1 MLGPDGSQPRGFT
14 PSTSPLYP
22 FDVAALGVP
31 GSSLGFVPLQ
41 GPLQIDTAPTLPTE
55 VCSAAG
61 PAAPSTAHRSV
72 LLPSLWPPSF
82 HRPPKC
88 AASTV
93 PPVRPFVRR
102 LQCARAPFGWPL
114 LNFRL
119 LWPLHRSSAAS
130 TGWSFRDHTA
140 TYWLFFC
147 SRLGFAACRAETLQ
161 PTAPRNPTY
170 HRSGLPPP
178 QCRSLVPLPS
188 VLPKQPSD
196 HPAHGPPFLPHRNA
210 TERRRSLLT
219 EANRASRP
227 HRSAAGS
234 AAIHLLT
241 EAKL

>member
-14 PSTSPLYP
+14 PSTSPLYL

-41 GPLQIDTAPTLPTE
+41 GPLQIDTAPTSPTE
-55 VCSAAG
+55 VCSTAG

-130 TGWSFRDHTA
+130 TGWSSKDHTVNLLAFLLLSPGLRCLPRRNAA
-140 TYWLFFC
+140 TNRPAESDPPPKW
-147 SRLGFAACRAETLQ
+147 FAAAT
-161 PTAPRNPTY
+161 
-170 HRSGLPPP
+170 
-178 QCRSLVPLPS
+178 
-188 VLPKQPSD
+188 LPKPCAVVLC
-196 HPAHGPPFLPHRNA
+196 PA
-210 TERRRSLLT
+210 
-219 EANRASRP
+219 EAAQ
-227 HRSAAGS
+227 
-234 AAIHLLT
+234 
-241 EAKL
+241 